1 MSSPTLRLAALLAA
15 LVLACAVGLWV
26 QRRNGRSRAVVAGD
40 VLAAADLGAP
50 LGERA
55 TFLQFSSEV
64 CAPCRATRRV
74 LDALVPGLDGVAHVE
89 VDAAERLDLAR
100 RLSVVR
106 TPTVLVLDPAGR
118 VVTRTSGAM
127 TPAQARAAVAPL
139 LADARSDA
147 RPDARPDSVS
157 DALGASR

>member
-147 RPDARPDSVS
+147 RPESVS